1 MTPSAE
7 KDLAKLDPWKGRLGL
22 FPMPLFEHEFLT
34 EKFIMLNGGASGDFC
49 LDFSDYNDIDSIRS
63 DAWSS
68 DVAHYITLSG
78 HDINLYRWDS
88 YSPTRYQTASV
99 ERKLEDFYK
108 FLRKQSVNRQ
118 DSIVKFGIA
127 LYRNI
132 RAVMR
137 DNEGNASLGVMLKM
151 LTLFAERNSND
162 VDQTWV
168 LPEGVDN
175 NISGIREGDFQKLME
190 YLQTGLES
198 RSLRP
203 NISLLLRHAAG
214 TIFQEAQF
222 ETLFP
227 LQYQTAFEG
236 FLPTTPTAPRQRQQ
250 TSAHYTPTSIVRTI
264 VEEALRDFD
273 LSKYT
278 ELTALDPACGS
289 GEFLKEFLRQIRI
302 KGYTGKINI
311 VGWDISATAIDMAR
325 FILNYEARSYK
336 ASVNINVEL
345 RDALES
351 GTAWTQRADIVLMN
365 PPFISWELMNNTQ
378 RDGVK
383 SILGKLMDKR
393 PNSAGAF
400 LLNAIISLNEGGR
413 IGCVVPSSIFEAD
426 SFSMM
431 RNEIAGNLKIDIIG
445 RLGSFSLYADAIVD
459 TGILVATKQSANTN
473 HAQPLVLWSDVKTE
487 SNSTA
492 LRELRKIRST
502 SALPST
508 SDEGYSIY
516 VNRNF
521 KIAGNWT
528 PIEVG
533 SYELLSRLNHLKT
546 VGELFDVYQGAR
558 TGMNSVFL
566 VPQSYW
572 NKLPKKERK
581 YFRPAITNESLKW
594 GQLSDS
600 YFIFYPYGS
609 VEINSEQELKQAVP
623 TYFADYLKP
632 NKTKLAERARKSTDD
647 YWELSEH
654 RAWQRDHRAKLV
666 STEFGKAGAF
676 AFDQTGIYVAERS
689 NAWFPKEG
697 AWSDIGFA
705 YVTVLTLP
713 IINDLLQGLSK
724 QIGGGQWYL
733 SSKYINQMPI
743 PDLFDPAFQE
753 DLLEELIQVGRLLSE
768 GEQIDQETLLRFTKV
783 LYHS

>member
-1 MTPSAE
+1 MTTSA
-7 KDLAKLDPWKGRLGL
+7 KNDLTKLDSWRGRLGL
-22 FPMPLFEHEFLT
+22 FPMPLFEHQFVQ

-49 LDFSDYNDIDSIRS
+49 LDFSNFNDIDNIRN

-68 DVAHYITLSG
+68 DVAHYITLSDQ
-78 HDINLYRWDS
+78 DIILYRWDE
-88 YSPTRYQTASV
+88 YSSVKYQTASV

-118 DSIVKFGIA
+118 DSIVKFGIS

-132 RAVMR
+132 RATMQ
-137 DNEGNASLGVMLKM
+137 DNQGNASLGVMLKM
-151 LTLFAERNSND
+151 LTLFAEKNSDDNSHA
-162 VDQTWV
+162 WV
-168 LPEGVDN
+168 LPEGVN
-175 NISGIREGDFQKLME
+175 QNISGIRDGDFQMLME

-227 LQYQTAFEG
+227 LQYQTTLEG
-236 FLPTTPTAPRQRQQ
+236 FLPSTSAASRLRQQ

-264 VEEALRDFD
+264 VEESLRDFD
-273 LSKYT
+273 INKYS

-302 KGYTGKINI
+302 KGYAGKINI

-325 FILNYEARSYK
+325 FILNYETRSYK
-336 ASVNINVEL
+336 SSVTINVEL

-351 GTAWTQRADIVLMN
+351 GTSWTQKADIVLMN
-365 PPFISWELMNNTQ
+365 PPFISWELMTKAQ

-383 SILGKLMDKR
+383 SILGTLMDKR

-400 LLNAIISLNEGGR
+400 LHNAIISLNEGGR

-426 SFSMM
+426 SFSML
-431 RNEIAGNLKIDIIG
+431 RSEIAESLKIDIIG
-445 RLGSFSLYADAIVD
+445 RLGSFSLYTDAIVD
-459 TGILVATKQSANTN
+459 TGILVAAKQNSSNN
-473 HAQPLVLWSDVKTE
+473 HTPLVLWSDVKTE

-492 LRELRKIRST
+492 LRELRKIRSANGFP
-502 SALPST
+502 SA
-508 SDEGYSIY
+508 SDDGYSIY
-516 VNRNF
+516 INRNF
-521 KIAGNWT
+521 NISGNWT

-533 SYELLSRLNHLKT
+533 SYELLTHLKHLKT

-566 VPQSYW
+566 VPKSYW
-572 NKLPKKERK
+572 EKLPKKERK
-581 YFRPAITNESLKW
+581 YFRPAVTNESLKR

-600 YFIFYPYGS
+600 YYIFYPYGA
-609 VEINSEQELKQAVP
+609 VEINSEQELKQFVS

-632 NKTKLAERARKSTDD
+632 NKSKLAERARKSVDD
-647 YWELSEH
+647 YWKLSEH
-654 RAWQRDHRAKLV
+654 RAWQRYPHPKLV

-676 AFDQTGIYVAERS
+676 AYDETGVYVAERS
-689 NAWFPKEG
+689 NAWFPKQG
-697 AWSDIGFA
+697 ILGDLGFA
-705 YVTVLTLP
+705 YTTILMLP
-713 IINDLLQGLSK
+713 IINRLLQGLSK

-733 SSKYINQMPI
+733 SSKYIDQMPI
-743 PDLFDPAFQE
+743 PDLFDPEFPE
-753 DLLEELIQVGRLLSE
+753 DVLEELIHVGKLLSR
-768 GEQIDQETLLRFTKV
+768 GEEIDTETLLQFTKL
-783 LYHS
+783 LYHG